1 MLDPKE
7 GLAPD
12 GTIRTGARRD
22 RVPAEYEPVLAS
34 AVAAFG
40 EVSDKHAEL
49 HLYGSVATGMARLG
63 VSDVDLLAIG
73 VPAGWARDVSADLS
87 RRFMDLC
94 RGVEIGQAQ
103 MADFRGEG
111 NAAYGGRVF
120 LHHYCVPLAG
130 PDAFRGVRPFLG
142 DAQAA
147 RGFNGDIAECLNR
160 WRSGADPRRV
170 ARKTLLAAAGFV
182 SVHYGTWTTDRS
194 TAARRWAQL
203 DPGHAGDIAEILDW
217 AEGRCTPSVAQ
228 LNAVLGQTGAVAVA
242 VERFA
247 ADVGLWSDLD
257 TQ

>member
-1 MLDPKE
+1 MFDPEE

-12 GTIRTGARRD
+12 GTILTGARRD
-22 RVPAEYEPVLAS
+22 RVPAQFEPVLAS

-40 EVSDKHAEL
+40 EVSDTHSEL

-63 VSDVDLLAIG
+63 ASDVDMLAIG
-73 VPAGWARDVSADLS
+73 VPAGWARDVSDDLS
-87 RRFMDLC
+87 RRFMALC
-94 RGVEIGQAQ
+94 RGVEIGQGEA
-103 MADFRGEG
+103 ADFRGQG
-111 NAAYGGRVF
+111 SAAYGGQVF
-120 LHHYCVPLAG
+120 LRHYCVPIAG
-130 PDAFRGVRPFLG
+130 PNAVRRVRPFLG

-182 SVHYGTWTTDRS
+182 SVRYGTWTTDRS

-203 DPGHAGDIAEILDW
+203 DPGQAGDIAEIFTW
-217 AEGRCTPSVAQ
+217 AEGRCTPSASH
-228 LNAVLGQTGAVAVA
+228 LNAVLGQNGAVAVA

-257 TQ
+257 T